1 MAVDWCSRIAWTN
14 GWTGGWV
21 SGNPGSFGRG
31 ILWKGAGNANLF
43 YGYAQETLNGP
54 GCPSPQR
61 WFIVCESKMFGVHW
75 SQLIIHLQTNG
86 KQISLATLATFLFS
100 KRQYLWD
107 LQQYIPCWSDHKY
120 ACVCT
125 AYYTKITYARAL
137 TQHILPKFLPLFIM
151 NAKQVCHP
159 ESKSVRHCKPIA

>member
-100 KRQYLWD
+100 ERQYLWD
-107 LQQYIPCWSDHKY
+107 LQQYIPCWSDHKICLHVHSILY
-120 ACVCT
+120 QNNICTCAYT
-125 AYYTKITYARAL
+125 AYITKISTVVY
-137 TQHILPKFLPLFIM
+137 
-151 NAKQVCHP
+151 N
-159 ESKSVRHCKPIA
+159 ECKTGVPSRV